1 MGPAGRIMQR
11 LNNLS
16 YEYFKPMTRI
26 FNFCAGP
33 ATLPLPVLEKARD
46 EMLDYQGLGMS
57 VMEISHRGG
66 AFDQIAAR
74 TEACLRRL
82 LSITDDYA
90 ILFLAG
96 GATAQFAQVPLNLAS
111 RERPGAYIVD
121 GSWSKKAFTTA
132 QRMGL
137 ARLAAS
143 SEASGFKSIPAKN
156 EWNLEGNP
164 AYLHYVSNET
174 ISGVQFRQPPE
185 TELPL
190 VSDMS
195 SDILSR
201 PVDVSKFGVIYAGAQ
216 KNIGQAGLAVV
227 IVRKDLLQD
236 LPPDQPD
243 LQSWKIQHQ
252 QSSRLNTPPTYAWY
266 IAGLVFDW
274 IEASGGVARM
284 AQLNQQKAETFYA
297 FLDGSSFYLND
308 IPPQYRSHMNIPFKI
323 VDESLHG
330 RFIAEAEQAG
340 LSSLK
345 GHRSVGGMRASI
357 YNAMPIEGV
366 MALIGFMRE
375 FERQAG

>member
-1 MGPAGRIMQR
+1 
-11 LNNLS
+11 
-16 YEYFKPMTRI
+16 MTRI

-57 VMEISHRGG
+57 VMEISHRSA
-66 AFDQIAAR
+66 AFDEVADR

-82 LSITDDYA
+82 LNISDEYA

-111 RERPGAYIVD
+111 PERPGAYIVD
-121 GSWSKKAFTTA
+121 GSWSKKAFSIA
-132 QRMGL
+132 KRMGL

-143 SEASGFKSIPAKN
+143 SEATGFKSIPPRS
-156 EWNLEGNP
+156 EWKLEDDS

-185 TELPL
+185 TALPL

-201 PVDVSKFGVIYAGAQ
+201 PVDVSRFGVIYAGAQ

-227 IVRKDLLQD
+227 IVRKDLLRD
-236 LPPDQPD
+236 LPAEQPD

-252 QSSRLNTPPTYAWY
+252 QGSRLNTPPTYAWY

-274 IEASGGVARM
+274 IEANGGVARM
-284 AQLNQQKAETFYA
+284 AQLNQHKAETFYQY
-297 FLDGSSFYLND
+297 LDQSSFYTND
-308 IPPQYRSHMNIPFKI
+308 IPAEFRSHMNIPFKI

-330 RFIAEAEQAG
+330 RFIAEAEAAG

-366 MALIGFMRE
+366 KALIAFMQE